1 MTTRVDV
8 AAPRHGLVRWAV
20 GSLLVAAA
28 VLTVVLALGGGAP
41 AKVPAGLPDS
51 GPVTGWGLPAV
62 RLLVDLLGLTTLGL
76 LLAPGLLLPSPADVL
91 TRPGFAGARLA
102 VRTAVAW
109 AVAVAVELVLTVS
122 DILGVPPGQ
131 ALDATVLRSFVTQV
145 PQGRVLLAQ
154 LVLALVAA
162 AVARSAITSSRA
174 FLAAALACLALL
186 PPALTGHS
194 SASSNHDLAVV
205 SLMVHVVLASV
216 WVGGLLALA
225 WLSAL
230 PSRPSDA
237 RADDA
242 GLALALVRFSS
253 MAGVCWAGVGISG
266 VVNATIRL
274 SPADLVTSSYGV
286 LVLCK
291 ALALLVLGG
300 FGWWHRRYSVAQ
312 VQRDVRRTKPLFRR
326 VAAVELVVMGATFA
340 LAVGLSRTP
349 TPSTGEVDTSP
360 AAELLGF
367 PLPPAPDLQR
377 LALGSS
383 PHDGFMLVLLLVV
396 SLTYALGVRT
406 IWMRGDHWPLGRVL
420 AWYAGVVAAGWA
432 SMGGLGLYSHVLFS
446 AHMVSHM
453 VLSMVAPIGL
463 VLGAPVTLAL
473 RSLPGRRVPKERG
486 LRQLL
491 QLVLDSWLVR
501 LLSNPLVAAAI
512 FVGSLY
518 GLYFTPLFGV
528 LMQNHLGHAL
538 MELHFLAV
546 GSLFFWVLIGV
557 DPTPRRWHPFARIGL
572 VLVVVSFHAFFAIAL
587 MNTDTVLAG
596 SYYRTLDRPYATD
609 LLADQHL
616 GAGITWAMGE
626 VPIVLVLAA
635 ILVQWFRDDR
645 REGLRIDRAVA
656 RSGRDEDLEQ
666 YNAYLARLAE
676 AEGRE
681 RRTF

>member
-1 MTTRVDV
+1 
-8 AAPRHGLVRWAV
+8 
-20 GSLLVAAA
+20 
-28 VLTVVLALGGGAP
+28 
-41 AKVPAGLPDS
+41 
-51 GPVTGWGLPAV
+51 
-62 RLLVDLLGLTTLGL
+62 
-76 LLAPGLLLPSPADVL
+76 
-91 TRPGFAGARLA
+91 
-102 VRTAVAW
+102 
-109 AVAVAVELVLTVS
+109 
-122 DILGVPPGQ
+122 
-131 ALDATVLRSFVTQV
+131 
-145 PQGRVLLAQ
+145 
-154 LVLALVAA
+154 
-162 AVARSAITSSRA
+162 
-174 FLAAALACLALL
+174 
-186 PPALTGHS
+186 
-194 SASSNHDLAVV
+194 
-205 SLMVHVVLASV
+205 
-216 WVGGLLALA
+216 
-225 WLSAL
+225 
-230 PSRPSDA
+230 
-237 RADDA
+237 
-242 GLALALVRFSS
+242 
-253 MAGVCWAGVGISG
+253 
-266 VVNATIRL
+266 
-274 SPADLVTSSYGV
+274 
-286 LVLCK
+286 
-291 ALALLVLGG
+291 
-300 FGWWHRRYSVAQ
+300 
-312 VQRDVRRTKPLFRR
+312 
-326 VAAVELVVMGATFA
+326 
-340 LAVGLSRTP
+340 
-349 TPSTGEVDTSP
+349 
-360 AAELLGF
+360 
-367 PLPPAPDLQR
+367 
-377 LALGSS
+377 
-383 PHDGFMLVLLLVV
+383 
-396 SLTYALGVRT
+396 
-406 IWMRGDHWPLGRVL
+406 
-420 AWYAGVVAAGWA
+420 
-432 SMGGLGLYSHVLFS
+432 
-446 AHMVSHM
+446 
-453 VLSMVAPIGL
+453 MVAPIGL

-538 MELHFLAV
+538 MELHFLAA

-596 SYYRTLDRPYATD
+596 SYYRALDRPYATD